1 MSARQSPSG
10 VEESTRR
17 PPHSRSL
24 ARRLILALTA
34 MLLPV
39 VAVAGAG
46 VLTFRSSVAA
56 LEDFRDETVGES
68 KPIESVR
75 ELLVRADDLGEAY
88 VEKHDRMMGRRFK
101 KLSVK
106 IDRGFIKLAT
116 LSSLQER
123 QVAAAARARW
133 EEAFAAANK
142 AASVPAGQYRDN
154 DLDDFH
160 DFIDQAGSL
169 VADAYSLNLNQ
180 VSDEISSVQQRE
192 RRQLWT
198 ALAILVISSIA
209 AGLLG
214 RLVYRSITTPL
225 ALLERAASQFGS
237 DELSHRISVTGDD
250 ELARV
255 SRAFNDMAGK
265 LQRSTDE
272 LHSQA
277 RHDPLTGLP
286 NRTLFIERM
295 EHAIA
300 RSDRSGTH
308 FSVLYLDLDGFKAV
322 NDTLGHEAGDELL
335 VTVSERLRGSL
346 RAEDTAARLGG
357 DEFAVLLEGA
367 GLGGAIETA
376 RRLTRTFSTTWA
388 ITAAEVPIAFS
399 IGVAIRQ
406 DGEGLDQLLRQADT
420 AMYASKAAGRGR
432 WQVFGRDLDADVITT
447 AGIEKA

>member
-10 VEESTRR
+10 TKEGTRPR
-17 PPHSRSL
+17 HSRPL
-24 ARRLILALTA
+24 ERRLILALTT

-46 VLTFRSSVAA
+46 VLTFRSSVAT

-75 ELLVRADDLGEAY
+75 ELLVRADDIGENY
-88 VEKHDRMMGRRFK
+88 VEMDDRAMGRRFK
-101 KLSVK
+101 KLSSK
-106 IDRGFIKLAT
+106 IDRGFAELAT
-116 LSSLQER
+116 LSSPQER
-123 QVAAAARARW
+123 RVAALARARW
-133 EEAFAAANK
+133 KQAFAAARI
-142 AASVPAGQYRDN
+142 AASLPSGRYGVK
-154 DLDDFH
+154 LDEFH
-160 DFIDQAGSL
+160 DVIDEAGSL

-180 VSDEISSVQQRE
+180 VADEISSLQQRE

-214 RLVYRSITTPL
+214 RRVYRSITTPL
-225 ALLERAASQFGS
+225 ALLEKAATQFGS

-300 RSDRSGTH
+300 RSDRSGKN

-322 NDTLGHEAGDELL
+322 NDTFGHEAGDELL
-335 VTVSERLRGSL
+335 ATVSKRLRGSL

-367 GLGGAIETA
+367 DLSGAIETA
-376 RRLTRTFSTTWA
+376 RRLTRTFRTTWA
-388 ITAAEVPIAFS
+388 ITAADVPIAFS

-406 DGEGLDQLLRQADT
+406 DGEGLDQLLRQADA
-420 AMYASKAAGRGR
+420 AMYAAKTSGKGQ
-432 WQVFGRDLDADVITT
+432 WKVFGRDLDADVITT
-447 AGIEKA
+447 AGIES

>member
-10 VEESTRR
+10 VEEGTRPR
-17 PPHSRSL
+17 HSRSL
-24 ARRLILALTA
+24 ERRLILALTA
-34 MLLPV
+34 MLLPL

-46 VLTFRSSVAA
+46 VMTFRSSVAA

-75 ELLVRADDLGEAY
+75 ELLVRADDVGENY
-88 VEKHDRMMGRRFK
+88 VEKDDRAMGRRFK
-101 KLSVK
+101 KLSSR
-106 IDRGFIKLAT
+106 IDRGFAELAT
-116 LSSLQER
+116 LSSPQER
-123 QVAAAARARW
+123 RVAASARARW
-133 EEAFAAANK
+133 KQAFAAANT
-142 AASVPAGQYRDN
+142 AASLPSGRYGVK
-154 DLDDFH
+154 LDEFH
-160 DFIDQAGSL
+160 DVIDEAGSL

-180 VSDEISSVQQRE
+180 VADEISSVQQRE

-209 AGLLG
+209 AGLLS
-214 RLVYRSITTPL
+214 RRVYRSITTPL
-225 ALLERAASQFGS
+225 ALLERAATQFGS

-255 SRAFNDMAGK
+255 SHAFNDMAGK

-308 FSVLYLDLDGFKAV
+308 FSVLYLDLDGFKEV
-322 NDTLGHEAGDELL
+322 NDNFGHEAGDELL
-335 VTVSERLRGSL
+335 VTVSERLRASL

-367 GLGGAIETA
+367 GLSGAIETA

-406 DGEGLDQLLRQADT
+406 DGEGIDQLLRQADA
-420 AMYASKAAGRGR
+420 AMYAAKAENKGK
-432 WQVFGRDLDADVITT
+432 WQVFGHDLDADVITT
-447 AGIEKA
+447 AGVER